1 MMCGGRWGDVWR
13 EVGDVWREVGDVWGD
28 VWREVRCGYGTYQVH
43 HTI

>member
-1 MMCGGRWGDVWR
+1 MMCGGRW
-13 EVGDVWREVGDVWGD
+13 GDVWREVGDVWGD